1 MLARQLSSI
10 KDIHMLQ
17 EGYDYVYDDTPIVAG
32 DIVEAINISADNV
45 IAGWPSYSKGH
56 VYIVESIA
64 NSTLITV
71 VDSNGSG
78 ANGWASHNFRKIKT
92 LPGNRHKYLDIVICI
107 GKKGEA
113 VGKTTLGMLYRSYRK
128 PPTSLKNH
136 ISWESKG
143 DRSRYSNEFLVLLVR
158 DEVNNHGG
166 LIEYD

>member
-1 MLARQLSSI
+1 
-10 KDIHMLQ
+10 MLQ
-17 EGYDYVYDDTPIVAG
+17 EGYDYIYDNTPIVAG
-32 DIVEAINISADNV
+32 DIVEAINTSSSA
-45 IAGWPSYSKGH
+45 PPHLTESYIKGH
-56 VYIVESIA
+56 VYIVESSRGTTIG
-64 NSTLITV
+64 TV
-71 VDSNGSG
+71 VDSNNSVS
-78 ANGWASHNFRKIKT
+78 NGWGRHNFRKIKT

-143 DRSRYSNEFLVLLVR
+143 DRSRYSSEFLVLLVR